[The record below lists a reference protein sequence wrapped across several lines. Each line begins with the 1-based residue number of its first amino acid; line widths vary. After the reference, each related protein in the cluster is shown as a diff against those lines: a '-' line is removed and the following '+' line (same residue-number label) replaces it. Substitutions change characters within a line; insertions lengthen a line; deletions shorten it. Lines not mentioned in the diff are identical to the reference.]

1 MSAGPDT
8 FPTRRIP
15 LVELRRDGGTQVRAE
30 MNAATVEDYAAALA
44 DGAAFPPVVVFFD
57 GERHWLADG
66 FHRVAAHE
74 AAGVEDVLA
83 EVRQGTREDALW
95 FALSANK
102 RHGLPMS
109 NADKQ
114 RAVKLALAARP
125 GEGDRAIAA
134 HVGVSH
140 HTVARVRGEIVPHP
154 VGQVAQ
160 LPTTRTGKDGKQYP
174 TRKTKATVEKAPT
187 KTDAEPD
194 EYTLHPL
201 LAEIEGAADLDAL
214 DRAFNK
220 VAAAGL
226 DEDGATTAGDIYR
239 RRKMELRAAAGEVD
253 TDALVKRLTD
263 AVATMTY
270 AQHEAVMDS
279 IIAAHAS
286 KVITQEQWAALD
298 KAWWEKLNALKRE
311 MAKAPPAPTASLARV
326 ETPTPAPPRGQM
338 DLLTQPSVAVFT
350 REPTPQPVSAETVTV
365 SKAEW
370 EAMKAEIA
378 GSRQWQAT
386 IAQLVGAADSA
397 IAERVIRLIA
407 LASSPNEHEAASAAL
422 KACRMIRERGL
433 FVATSAQT
441 ANVSGVGSSAIIEAL
456 RKESVEFW
464 AEMARQVRDAI
475 QRRA

>member
-44 DGAAFPPVVVFFD
+44 DGKVFPPVTAFYD
-57 GERHWLADG
+57 GEVYWLADG
-66 FHRVAAHE
+66 FHRVLAHE
-74 AAGVEDVLA
+74 KAGLVDVAA
-83 EVRQGTREDALW
+83 EVRTGSKRDALL
-95 FALSANK
+95 FAVGANAT
-102 RHGLPMS
+102 HGLARS
-109 NADKQ
+109 NRDKR
-114 RAVKLALAARP
+114 RAVEILLKDEEWAGLGDVWAA
-125 GEGDRAIAA
+125 EKT
-134 HVGVSH
+134 GVNRK
-140 HTVARVRGEIVPHP
+140 TIWRIREEFRLGN
-154 VGQVAQ
+154 AQ
-160 LPTTRTGKDGKQYP
+160 PEPTTRIGKDGKQYP

-422 KACRMIRERGL
+422 KACRIIRERGL